1 MTSLTINLTHSRSH
15 RPLTMQFEL
24 TQGGYYYPGDL

>member
-1 MTSLTINLTHSRSH
+1 MTSLSINLTHRRSH
-15 RPLTMQFEL
+15 RPLTIYEL

>member
-15 RPLTMQFEL
+15 RPLTIYGL
-24 TQGGYYYPGDL
+24 AQGAYYYPDEL